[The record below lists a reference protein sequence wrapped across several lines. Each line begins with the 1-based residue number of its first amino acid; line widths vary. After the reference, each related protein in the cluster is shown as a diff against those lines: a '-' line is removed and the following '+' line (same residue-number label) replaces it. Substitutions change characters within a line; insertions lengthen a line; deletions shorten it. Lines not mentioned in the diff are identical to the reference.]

1 MPIHYSPIKGWALLI
16 MCSWSMFLALLLNNG
31 EGSTT
36 ASNHVDLSAGGVNQ
50 EEDASKI
57 FPARH
62 FPPQIYIGGKCFVTP
77 GYDMGAGDLGD
88 CPR

>member
-16 MCSWSMFLALLLNNG
+16 MCSWSMFLALLLNNDPS
-31 EGSTT
+31 STT
-36 ASNHVDLSAGGVNQ
+36 ASNHVDLSARPVNQ
-50 EEDASKI
+50 EKDASKI

-77 GYDMGAGDLGD
+77 GYDE
-88 CPR
+88 